1 VIARAVGICAYVGF
15 YSGLGRTRVF
25 VGTTAVMAVTNLVA
39 DYLVIFGNL
48 GFPRLGIQGAAIG
61 ALLAEIAACAFLTI
75 DVLKQGYAR
84 RFGLFQLSLREAL
97 LGKPVL
103 SLSLPLALERLV
115 LHARWFLFFLI
126 IEHIGENALA
136 KANVIYSCYLLFL
149 ILIDGFSEAALTLV
163 SNLIGQD
170 QVERIFTVVRSTV
183 FCAAVALAPF
193 LLLILLRPE
202 TPLSLFTS
210 DISLL
215 QGSVNALRVVAL
227 AIVIAI
233 PGEMMLSAVA
243 GTGDTRGVLII
254 ELLLSLCVLA
264 FAFSAAMIFELP
276 LETVWAAEVVGWLC
290 CASCSYAWLMRRS
303 WKEVG

>member
-1 VIARAVGICAYVGF
+1 LFNVTLSPRFPNSCV
-15 YSGLGRTRVF
+15 RV
-25 VGTTAVMAVTNLVA
+25 
-39 DYLVIFGNL
+39 
-48 GFPRLGIQGAAIG
+48 
-61 ALLAEIAACAFLTI
+61 
-75 DVLKQGYAR
+75 
-84 RFGLFQLSLREAL
+84 
-97 LGKPVL
+97 
-103 SLSLPLALERLV
+103 
-115 LHARWFLFFLI
+115 
-126 IEHIGENALA
+126 
-136 KANVIYSCYLLFL
+136 
-149 ILIDGFSEAALTLV
+149 DGFSEAALTLV

-276 LETVWAAEVVGWLC
+276 LETVCAAEVVGWLC